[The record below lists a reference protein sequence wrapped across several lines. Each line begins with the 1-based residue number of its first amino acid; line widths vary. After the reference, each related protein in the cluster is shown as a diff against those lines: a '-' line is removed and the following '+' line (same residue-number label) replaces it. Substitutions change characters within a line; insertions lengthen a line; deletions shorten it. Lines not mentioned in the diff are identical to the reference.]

1 MSRRIA
7 ITGLFF
13 GLSLVPGIWMV
24 GITLF
29 SLLLKKPFLVLVAYF
44 VTLVQFGLIA
54 VSMASIGNF
63 FSEDDGSFFVKDRY
77 LYTNMYKTV
86 ISVNWIYFILFFALL
101 MLNRQSIPRSVTNT
115 LILFGVLN
123 TSRLLTETV
132 LQRVGDRLEIR
143 TTLYIL
149 FFSTDF
155 LSAISLYMT
164 TFFWKNVEKEKVVE
178 YPFYHN

>member
-7 ITGLFF
+7 TAGLFF
-13 GLSLVPGIWMV
+13 GLSLVPAIWMV

-44 VTLVQFGLIA
+44 VTLVQFGLIT

-63 FSEDDGSFFVKDRY
+63 FSEDDGSFFVIDRY

-101 MLNRQSIPRSVTNT
+101 MLNRQSIPRSVTTT

-143 TTLYIL
+143 TILYIL
-149 FFSTDF
+149 FFFTDF
-155 LSAISLYMT
+155 LSVISLYMT
-164 TFFWKNVEKEKVVE
+164 TFFWKNVEK
-178 YPFYHN
+178 